1 MKVLKRVDEDLSS
14 LSGKATR
21 RKAELVALEKKVQK
35 QNEKMLK
42 LMERIDSALER
53 IDELE
58 DLADSAYLTPPT
70 ALLSIGAIE
79 EITGVSRTVMF
90 PDGYSERLSS
100 GVEDDDAVT
109 RSFHSMAVGFPRLEE
124 FGDQGPL
131 EVGRWRR
138 IVVSATDRLSSRT
151 KIRSL

>member
-1 MKVLKRVDEDLSS
+1 M
-14 LSGKATR
+14 
-21 RKAELVALEKKVQK
+21 
-35 QNEKMLK
+35 
-42 LMERIDSALER
+42 
-53 IDELE
+53 
-58 DLADSAYLTPPT
+58 YLTPPT
-70 ALLSIGAIE
+70 ALLLIGAIE
-79 EITGVSRTVMF
+79 EIMGVSRTVMF

-124 FGDQGPL
+124 FGDQGPT

-138 IVVSATDRLSSRT
+138 MVVSTPDRLSLRM